1 MKKEEFGL
9 AAYREKF
16 FQNSPIGGGLVLM
29 AHDNVVRICFTS
41 ACYSGQNERP
51 FSDYTNIIQFQPKIV
66 FRNLHQWTGF
76 YVITVSVMNE
86 RVNHRVT
93 GIYQNLLKA

>member
-1 MKKEEFGL
+1 M
-9 AAYREKF
+9 
-16 FQNSPIGGGLVLM
+16 M

-66 FRNLHQWTGF
+66 FRNLHPICMKELQLM
-76 YVITVSVMNE
+76 SLM
-86 RVNHRVT
+86 
-93 GIYQNLLKA
+93 LLVKC